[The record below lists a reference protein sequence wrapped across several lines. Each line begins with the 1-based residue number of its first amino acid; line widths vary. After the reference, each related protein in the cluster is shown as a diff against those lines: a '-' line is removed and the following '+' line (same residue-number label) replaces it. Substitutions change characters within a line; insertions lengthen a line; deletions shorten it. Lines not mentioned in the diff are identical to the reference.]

1 MPVSTVASIRV
12 VKSFTFKGGLRR
24 WSNRYYF
31 TGGTPPDTTH
41 WTTLSDAIVT
51 AEKAILTGANTIVET
66 LGYAA
71 GSDVPVFTKV
81 YSTAGTLVPGGT
93 DHQAP
98 GEVAG
103 LIRWSTAARSAKNH
117 PIYLFNYYHGIQYS
131 GAVDLL
137 ATDQKTAMGTYATA
151 WVTGFSDGGSVTAKK
166 ASSQGHTATGS
177 VVEEYLTHRDF
188 PSTSSV

>member
-1 MPVSTVASIRV
+1 VPVSTVPSIRV

-24 WSNRYYF
+24 WGNRYYF
-31 TGGTPPDTTH
+31 TGGTPPDSTH

-51 AEKAILTGANTIVET
+51 AEKAIHTGANTIVET

-71 GSDVPVFTKV
+71 GTDVPVFTKV
-81 YSTAGTLVPGGT
+81 YSTSGTLVPGGT

-98 GEVAG
+98 GEVAA
-103 LIRWSTAARSAKNH
+103 LVRWATAARSVKNH
-117 PIYLFNYYHGIQYS
+117 PIYLFAYYHGVDHS
-131 GAVDLL
+131 AAVDTL

-151 WVTGFSDGGSVTAKK
+151 WITGFSDGGSVVAKK
-166 ASSQGHTATGS
+166 ASAAGHVATGS
-177 VVEEYLTHRDF
+177 IVEEYLTHRDF